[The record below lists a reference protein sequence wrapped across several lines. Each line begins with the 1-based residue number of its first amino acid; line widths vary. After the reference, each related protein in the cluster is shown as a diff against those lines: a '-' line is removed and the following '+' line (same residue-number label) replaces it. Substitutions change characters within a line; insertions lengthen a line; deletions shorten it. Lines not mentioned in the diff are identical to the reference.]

1 MNLKTTKILVMNQR
15 IMLFLKYSLLFLFLI
30 LFSIVIYL
38 YHENNEL
45 KKRINSISSIDNCC
59 NDYAS
64 SRKNNNVLYN
74 DIIHLVK
81 EYSSGNYFIPSHFFG
96 LDMLSPS
103 VKYFLLEKYN
113 LVGFSSI
120 RSYEY
125 STDSLHRIIIDTLIT
140 SFNTIILKDL
150 DLNSVENIWDSCYKE
165 NNIDYMT
172 YYHDGFNVHSDT
184 LPIMKSHN
192 VDVVKY
198 VRNRLK
204 ELYDRIGEKNIASE
218 VVYIDVS
225 INGDVNGRLGRKTG
239 TVKDSLLYV
248 IISQINQDK
257 NSIIPAY
264 KNGKKV
270 NYRIFT
276 TL

>member
-1 MNLKTTKILVMNQR
+1 M
-15 IMLFLKYSLLFLFLI
+15 FLLLF
-30 LFSIVIYL
+30 SVVIYF
-38 YHENNEL
+38 YYENNEL
-45 KKRINSISSIDNCC
+45 KKRINNTSSLDNCC

-64 SRKNNNVLYN
+64 SRNSFNLLYD

-81 EYSSGNYFIPSHFFG
+81 EYSNGNYFIPSHFFG

-125 STDSLHRIIIDTLIT
+125 STDSINGIIIDTLIST
-140 SFNTIILKDL
+140 FNSIILEHVDF
-150 DLNSVENIWDSCYKE
+150 NSIKNVWDSCYSDKPNE
-165 NNIDYMT
+165 YMT
-172 YYHDGFNVHSDT
+172 YYHDGFNVHCDS
-184 LPIMKSHN
+184 LPMIKPYNIN
-192 VDVVKY
+192 VVDFI
-198 VRNRLK
+198 RNRLS
-204 ELYDRIGEKNIASE
+204 ELYDSLNEKNTEFEIA
-218 VVYIDVS
+218 YIDVS
-225 INGDVNGRLGRKTG
+225 IKGDVNGRLGRKTE

-257 NSIIPAY
+257 NCIIPAY
-264 KNGKKV
+264 KNGIKV